1 MAERVRP
8 HPGAGAVLALDLG
21 THTGFACRH
30 VDGAIRSGA
39 VKFDARGGCG
49 YRYARLR
56 KWLTDFK
63 NAAGGLDAL
72 WYEDCPFTR
81 PGDSQ
86 APRLYGGFEATV
98 TCWCEHHGIP
108 YTAINTSTIKKFITG
123 KGRGHENPKAAVME
137 AVRAL
142 GYDPATHD
150 EADALALLM
159 LALERMECGRAA

>member
-1 MAERVRP
+1 MAELHARNAADRVNE
-8 HPGAGAVLALDLG
+8 LEEW
-21 THTGFACRH
+21 
-30 VDGAIRSGA
+30 GAI
-39 VKFDARGGCG
+39 FDRTKDGLISQRNFGGH
-49 YRYARLR
+49 RYARLR

-63 NAAGGLDAL
+63 NAAGGLDGL

-108 YTAINTSTIKKFITG
+108 YTAVNTKTIKKFATG
-123 KGRGHENPKAAVME
+123 NGNAKKPDMVHAMRARGYTPVDDN
-137 AVRAL
+137 
-142 GYDPATHD
+142 
-150 EADALALLM
+150 EADALALLL